1 MHDPSLML
9 PYLKEN
15 RVLRV
20 ELSQAS
26 SWSKDQPGNCLQLWL
41 NPTGCQPP
49 CPMSSPANQ
58 RWTRYFCLK
67 ILPVQT
73 HSECGYLFKTP
84 SNALQWLISWTLLLR
99 STKSRAHVPKGG
111 SFPTDV
117 HNEPRMQAPPWP
129 LEKCLA
135 RPQKFSRLFQPAPL
149 RKFPEFDCYLPCYT
163 PKKFSSAPP
172 RPALKQKM
180 LPRASLQRTH
190 CSCGS
195 MVGRS
200 RI

>member
-1 MHDPSLML
+1 M
-9 PYLKEN
+9 
-15 RVLRV
+15 R
-20 ELSQAS
+20 
-26 SWSKDQPGNCLQLWL
+26 
-41 NPTGCQPP
+41 QPP

-67 ILPVQT
+67 ILPVPT

-117 HNEPRMQAPPWP
+117 HNEPGMQARPGPWKNGWPGPKNFQDCSSPPHSENSP
-129 LEKCLA
+129 SLTVTY
-135 RPQKFSRLFQPAPL
+135 PA
-149 RKFPEFDCYLPCYT
+149 T
-163 PKKFSSAPP
+163 PPKNFLLP
-172 RPALKQKM
+172 RPALPWSKKCCPVHPCNEPTAVVVPWWEEAGSRQIIVM
-180 LPRASLQRTH
+180 LAWMKS
-190 CSCGS
+190 
-195 MVGRS
+195 V